1 MSTTIRP
8 VRLVRPTLSSDP
20 RVAARVARI
29 RLAPKAAPEG
39 PLEDPL
45 ADWRPGFST
54 RTATDH
60 LEDIGCTMPGRPND
74 PHMPQDVTVMA
85 SQHLGMIYAQ
95 YVAYTEWLESH
106 VALAEIDADE
116 QVSYLEHVEAE
127 IRLRK
132 AGTVKDKDSKTKN
145 DLRYIAQEQVM
156 LCAQAKAKL
165 LKARYKGYERCANAL
180 SREMTRRVPVART
193 D

>member
-1 MSTTIRP
+1 MRK
-8 VRLVRPTLSSDP
+8 TLSTDP
-20 RVAARVARI
+20 RHVARAARI
-29 RLAPKAAPEG
+29 KLAPKAAPEE
-39 PLEDPL
+39 PLQDPL
-45 ADWRPGFST
+45 ADWHPGFST

-60 LEDIGCTMPGRPND
+60 LEEIGCTMPDRPADD
-74 PHMPQDVTVMA
+74 PQMPEDVTVMG
-85 SQHLGMIYAQ
+85 SEYLGMLYAR

-116 QVSYLEHVEAE
+116 QESYLGHVEAE

-132 AGTVKDKDSKTKN
+132 AGTVADKGAKTKN
-145 DLRYIAQEQVM
+145 DVRYIAAEQAS
-156 LCAQAKAKL
+156 LAAKAKAKL
-165 LKARYKGYERCANAL
+165 LKARYKGYERCAAAL